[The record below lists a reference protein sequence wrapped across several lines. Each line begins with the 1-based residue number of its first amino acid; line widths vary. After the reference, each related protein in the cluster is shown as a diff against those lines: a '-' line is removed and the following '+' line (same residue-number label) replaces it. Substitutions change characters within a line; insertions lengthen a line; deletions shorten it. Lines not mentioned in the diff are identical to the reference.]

1 MEASPQI
8 LSFTQVLEESVMTL
22 RTLSGLVLA
31 AALSLP
37 AFAQDTTNSTPASST
52 DQPAATQQ
60 QQPSQDQSATT
71 TSSSDQAA
79 QADRKP
85 LEYQRRE
92 GFWGKM
98 NPFARKK
105 YLRRQLD
112 PVRDR
117 VNELDELTSQNAK
130 QIKDVDTRASEGIR
144 QASLKA
150 NEADQ
155 HAVEAGSRAQL
166 AHNTASQA
174 TQRLQTVE
182 HVVGNIDQFQLATQ
196 AEIRFRPG
204 QVGLSKRAKDAL
216 DELATPLKEQKGYV
230 VEVQGFSSGRGQAA
244 IENSQRMAQ
253 SVVRYLVLEHEI
265 PVYRVFVLGLGNAP
279 VQGSAEGKPRRTSGG
294 RVEISLLKNGIGDLD
309 TQPIQAGGN
318 LANSGSGESA
328 PSSSALPQSD
338 QPAANAPAGST
349 SGQQP
354 ASTQPTG
361 EQPPATK
368 PEPQSQEPPKN

>member
-1 MEASPQI
+1 MN
-8 LSFTQVLEESVMTL
+8 L
-22 RTLSGLVLA
+22 RTVSGLVLA

-37 AFAQDTTNSTPASST
+37 VLAQQSSSTPSSSST
-52 DQPAATQQ
+52 QPAATDQQQSQGQ
-60 QQPSQDQSATT
+60 QQPSTATTASSDQSA
-71 TSSSDQAA
+71 
-79 QADRKP
+79 QADHKP

-92 GFWGKM
+92 GFWGKL

-105 YLRRQLD
+105 YVSRQLD

-130 QIKDVDTRASEGIR
+130 MIKDVDSRASEGIR

-150 NEADQ
+150 TEADQ

-166 AHNTASQA
+166 AHQTASQA

-182 HVVGNIDQFQLATQ
+182 QVVGNIDQYQLATQ

-204 QVGLSKRAKDAL
+204 QMVLSKRAKDAL

-253 SVVRYLVLEHEI
+253 SVVRYLVLEHQV
-265 PVYRVFVLGLGNAP
+265 PVFRVFVLGMGNAP
-279 VQGSAEGKPRRTSGG
+279 IQASTGGAKARRTSGG
-294 RVEISLLKNGIGDLD
+294 RVEVSLLKNEGLSGMQ
-309 TQPIQAGGN
+309 TAAAG
-318 LANSGSGESA
+318 S
-328 PSSSALPQSD
+328 PQSSIQGGAAASGTSSYGSNQSAMPQSSETPNQAAPGQQQQQQ
-338 QPAANAPAGST
+338 QPAA
-349 SGQQP
+349 QP
-354 ASTQPTG
+354 KPKSSAQPI
-361 EQPPATK
+361 PH
-368 PEPQSQEPPKN
+368 S